1 MPKATSTSAAE
12 LMAALPNYFAPEQA
26 AGMNA
31 VLQLDL
37 SGEGGGQWYL
47 TLADGKLKVDPGTAP
62 EPTMTLA
69 LSAEDFLE
77 LINGEASPM
86 NLFMQGKVKVRGDM
100 QLALKMQTLFKRPE

>member
-1 MPKATSTSAAE
+1 MPKATSAAE
-12 LMAALPNYFAPEQA
+12 MMAALPNYFVPEQA
-26 AGMNA
+26 AGINA

-47 TLADGKLKVDPGTAP
+47 TLADGKLKVDTGAAA

-69 LSAEDFLE
+69 LAAGDFLA

-100 QLALKMQTLFKRPE
+100 QLALKMQSLFKRPE